1 MKITYSDLFCGVGGF
16 SKAIEETLGEKK
28 CKCVYAG
35 DILQTS
41 VDAYNKIF
49 GKRHTQAVCEN
60 INDVEKLPPHD
71 IMFGG
76 FPCQPFSRNNMRRQ
90 NQILEKGDERVDLFK
105 QLVRL
110 LIQSQPKYFVFENVS
125 GIKTSK
131 IREDADPIIGVIVSE
146 LEKAGYAVKYET
158 LNASHFGVPQRR
170 HRVIFVGIRKNVQ
183 AGFSFDPLLKPQ
195 ETTIPCLEDV
205 LHETCGEKVPKNLF
219 LSHVWRNRKIKNHSV
234 KNKKRKHLPN
244 HDIGVDKPRS
254 AALQLIYDR
263 NKKEIMKPTGKI
275 ESIVLLGD
283 TPSGLSRQPDR
294 VYHPKGLAP
303 TLTTIGVPA
312 VPGKNGKLRQLSTKE
327 CAALQGLPRNKGLT
341 YKQIANAVCV
351 PMIKAVIEHLKP
363 SPEKNNGYARPRRK
377 D

>member
-1 MKITYSDLFCGVGGF
+1 MITYSDLFCGVGGF
-16 SKAIEETLGEKK
+16 SMAIEEALGKK
-28 CKCVYAG
+28 ECECVYAG

-49 GKRHTQAVCEN
+49 GKQHKQAVCED
-60 INDVEKLPPHD
+60 INDVKKLPPHD

-76 FPCQPFSRNNMRRQ
+76 FPCQPFSRNNMKRE
-90 NQILEKGDERVDLFK
+90 NQVLEKGDERTDLFR

-110 LIQSQPKYFVFENVS
+110 LRQSQPKYFVFENVS

-131 IREDADPIIGVIVSE
+131 IHEDADPIINEILSE
-146 LEKAGYAVKYET
+146 LRRVGYVVKHET
-158 LNASHFGVPQRR
+158 LTASHFGVPQRR
-170 HRVIFVGIRKNVQ
+170 HRVIFAGIRKDVQ
-183 AGFSFDPLLKPQ
+183 EDFSFDPLLKQ
-195 ETTIPCLEDV
+195 QGKVPCLENV
-205 LHETCGEKVPKNLF
+205 LHETLGEKVPKNLS
-219 LSHVWRNRKIKNHSV
+219 LSHVWRNREIKNESK
-234 KNKKRKHLPN
+234 KNKERKHLPN
-244 HDIGVDKPRS
+244 HEEAVGTPRS
-254 AALQLIYDR
+254 IALQSIYDR
-263 NKKEIMKPTGKI
+263 DKKDITKPTGKI

-327 CAALQGLPRNKGLT
+327 CADLQGLPRNEGLT

-351 PMIKAVIEHLKP
+351 PMIKAVIEHLNP
-363 SPEKNNGYARPRRK
+363 SPEKK
-377 D
+377 